1 MSFITPLFLAAGL
14 TALVPVFLHLVRRLR
29 AREVPFST
37 HMFLEATP
45 IQRVRRRQLQDILL
59 MLLRAAALVLLALL
73 FARPFIPPE
82 ELPFLLETERESVV
96 ILMDVSYSMQHDSRF
111 EEGVQLA
118 RAELETGDEWALVT
132 FSDAAEQL
140 TALGRDVS
148 VHEAAL
154 RAQSPGYRTTDL
166 YPALRL
172 GVDILQDADSSIVKL
187 Y

>member
-14 TALVPVFLHLVRRLR
+14 TALVPVLLHLVRRLR

-82 ELPFLLETERESVV
+82 ELPFLLETERESVA
-96 ILMDVSYSMQHDSRF
+96 ILDGCLLQYATRF
-111 EEGVQLA
+111 Q
-118 RAELETGDEWALVT
+118 
-132 FSDAAEQL
+132 
-140 TALGRDVS
+140 
-148 VHEAAL
+148 
-154 RAQSPGYRTTDL
+154 
-166 YPALRL
+166 
-172 GVDILQDADSSIVKL
+172 I
-187 Y
+187 